1 VKTPNVLVKAG
12 MALGQGERVLPV
24 VTGENAEAGVF
35 SNLQQVR
42 VSGENGIDAAA
53 DEIVRFSDNQ
63 EILL

>member
-1 VKTPNVLVKAG
+1 